1 MKILVIG
8 DSCID
13 KFIYCEINRI
23 CPEAP
28 VPILKPLYETTNE
41 GMAGNVVANL
51 ISLGAEV
58 DLITNPSQIEK
69 IRYIDDKS
77 GQMVMRLD
85 KNDKCD
91 KYHGETYDAVDYDA
105 IIISDYNKG
114 FLSTKDIEAWIE
126 RSTCP
131 IFLDTKKKLG
141 SWCQHADFIKIN
153 EHEWE
158 QSKPCNYNN
167 IIVTMGSKGA
177 IYNNKKYPVKSKV
190 KVSNVSGAGDT
201 FVAGLVYNW
210 INSGSIDKAIKFA
223 NNCASKVVQE
233 RGVTI
238 IT

>member
-1 MKILVIG
+1 MP
-8 DSCID
+8 SRS
-13 KFIYCEINRI
+13 NN
-23 CPEAP
+23 
-28 VPILKPLYETTNE
+28 KPPSISTSLLETTSSIPESSVSIPIYWSTSSKYN
-41 GMAGNVVANL
+41 GTAWSSAGTVTG
-51 ISLGAEV
+51 GAGEHV
-58 DLITNPSQIEK
+58 GGAGTGSSFLATGGST
-69 IRYIDDKS
+69 R
-77 GQMVMRLD
+77 
-85 KNDKCD
+85 NDKCD

-105 IIISDYNKG
+105 IVISDYNKG

-141 SWCQHADFIKIN
+141 FWCQHADFIKIN

-167 IIVTMGSKGA
+167 VIVTMGSKGA

>member
-51 ISLGAEV
+51 KSLGAEV
-58 DLITNPSQIEK
+58 DLVTNPSQIEK

-105 IIISDYNKG
+105 IVISDYNKG

-131 IFLDTKKKLG
+131 IF
-141 SWCQHADFIKIN
+141 
-153 EHEWE
+153 
-158 QSKPCNYNN
+158 
-167 IIVTMGSKGA
+167 
-177 IYNNKKYPVKSKV
+177 
-190 KVSNVSGAGDT
+190 
-201 FVAGLVYNW
+201 
-210 INSGSIDKAIKFA
+210 
-223 NNCASKVVQE
+223 
-233 RGVTI
+233 
-238 IT
+238 